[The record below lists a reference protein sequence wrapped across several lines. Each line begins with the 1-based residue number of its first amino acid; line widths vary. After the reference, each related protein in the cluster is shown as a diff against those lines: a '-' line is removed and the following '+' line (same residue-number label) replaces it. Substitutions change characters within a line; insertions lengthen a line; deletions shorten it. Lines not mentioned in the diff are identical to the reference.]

1 MITQNTQPDPLEDD
15 EIPNLIM
22 IEEDSDIYDLTV
34 SDDFLENIDVSD
46 SQTSVNASLEN
57 YEIMSLDLL
66 SDEDLFGLSVTKIS
80 AEFDPAW
87 ITALTVG
94 TDFDFDLA
102 YSSHELL
109 SLKGNNT
116 IYDTSTSNSLILSHD
131 GLQDISAGSKT
142 TDIFINS
149 VSTANISG
157 DVSKVNL
164 YVRK

>member
-1 MITQNTQPDPLEDD
+1 M
-15 EIPNLIM
+15 
-22 IEEDSDIYDLTV
+22 
-34 SDDFLENIDVSD
+34 
-46 SQTSVNASLEN
+46 SLEN

-149 VSTANISG
+149 VRAQRTSQEMYPKSIYMCTKIA
-157 DVSKVNL
+157 SKML
-164 YVRK
+164 LRRPF